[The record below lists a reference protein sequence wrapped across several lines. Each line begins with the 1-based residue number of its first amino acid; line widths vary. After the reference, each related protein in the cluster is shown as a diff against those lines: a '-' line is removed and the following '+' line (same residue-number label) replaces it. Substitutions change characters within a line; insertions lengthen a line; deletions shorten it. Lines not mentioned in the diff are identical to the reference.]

1 MKVYTVIPGIHEII
15 VIRNG
20 KKRNVSYDYDE
31 MISLL
36 VRDKILFELGLITAK
51 KLLIKEVFFKKIFVK
66 QEEVRY
72 TSSTTEKE
80 TSRENMNE

>member
-20 KKRNVSYDYDE
+20 KKQNVSYDYGE

-51 KLLIKEVFFKKIFVK
+51 KLLIKEVFF
-66 QEEVRY
+66 
-72 TSSTTEKE
+72 
-80 TSRENMNE
+80 

>member
-51 KLLIKEVFFKKIFVK
+51 KLLIKVFFKKIFVK
-66 QEEVRY
+66 QEEIRY
-72 TSSTTEKE
+72 TSSITEIE
-80 TSRENMNE
+80 TYT